1 MPSQQKVICGLAAM
15 VCLAANLYGARPFVT
30 DDAGTVP
37 SAGYEL
43 EVGYDFWED
52 EGTFGIGFK
61 HGLTEKM
68 DIGIGFGYNVIT
80 EPQRDFGGA
89 ELCLKYSFVPDM
101 IAASFTTEFN
111 ASEYALNGI
120 FTRGLGGLE
129 FDVNFG
135 YSTADSSITFGL
147 ACIYVIEKFGF
158 GVESSGNKD
167 GLENWLGGMRY
178 DIMEGFAVDL
188 GISGG
193 FEENNGNVITIG
205 LHYEF

>member
-1 MPSQQKVICGLAAM
+1 M
-15 VCLAANLYGARPFVT
+15 YGARPFAT

-37 SAGYEL
+37 AAGYEL

-80 EPQRDFGGA
+80 EPKRYFSGA

-129 FDVNFG
+129 IDANFG

-147 ACIYVIEKFGF
+147 ACIYVRERLGF
-158 GVESSGNKD
+158 GVECSGDDD
-167 GLENWLGGMRY
+167 GLERWLGGVRY
-178 DIMEGFAVDL
+178 DIVEGFAVDL

-193 FEENNGNVITIG
+193 FEENNGNVAMIG